1 MVGEKMLS
9 AYFIKPKIDLKD
21 ISPVYKKEFC
31 LQKQLKKA
39 VLYITARGT
48 YKANINGKRVGNFVL
63 APGLTSYE
71 KRLQVQEYDVTA
83 LLKTENEIVV
93 EYGVGWYLSRMAN
106 EDFLYPKAA
115 GITREGAI
123 IAELKLYFTD
133 GTTQSVITDD
143 SWLVASGKT
152 LFSDIYDGTVYDASK
167 ELRFNINAVLAEN
180 QDKSML
186 IAQQG
191 EIVCEQERLKPIAVI
206 TTKNGETVL
215 DFGQNLTGYLEIS
228 LTAKKGEKVSFSFG
242 EILDKDGNFYNENY
256 RSAKCLYEYTCADG
270 FQTYKPDLTFYGFR
284 YVRVNEYPAKI
295 VPEDFTAI
303 VVHSNMERTGYIESS
318 NPLLN
323 QLFQNIIWGQKGN
336 FLDIPTDC
344 PQRDER
350 KGWTGDA
357 QVFVKAASLNF
368 NINRFFRKWLYDMAA
383 EQSETGAVSKIVP
396 MYDLIETPT
405 GVSSA
410 WGDAVTICPW
420 QMYMTYGDKELLEY
434 MFEPMCK
441 WVDYITGTTEKEGLW
456 VGGWHYGDWLELKA
470 PKGEYK
476 GETRESI
483 IATAYYAKSCE
494 IVVKAGKVLGKDVAK
509 YEALHEK
516 IVASFK
522 KEFSDTFKTQAEYA
536 VTLAFGLA
544 ADSEKVAR
552 DFVEMIHADG
562 DMLQTGF
569 VGTPALLYALS
580 ENGYL
585 DLAYKLLLR
594 EEYPSWLYPV
604 TKGATTIWEHWDG
617 VTPSGEL
624 GPADM
629 NSYNHYAYG
638 AVADWIYT
646 VAAGINTVEEA
657 PAFERILFTPHA
669 TGKLDYLKARINT
682 KYGEVESG
690 FENINGRAVYKIKT
704 PVSAT
709 AVIEGK
715 NYDLTP
721 GEYEFEGEKYEI
733 QTFAFP

>member
-9 AYFIKPKIDLKD
+9 AYFIKPKIDLKGV
-21 ISPVYKKEFC
+21 SPVYKKEFC
-31 LQKQLKKA
+31 LQKPVKKA

-48 YKANINGKRVGNFVL
+48 YKAYINGKRVGDFVL

-71 KRLQVQEYDVTA
+71 KRLQVQEYDVTD
-83 LLKTENEIVV
+83 LISNNNEIIV

-133 GTTQSVITDD
+133 GSTQSVITDD

-191 EIVCEQERLKPIAVI
+191 EIVCEQERIKPIAVL
-206 TTKNGETVL
+206 TTQKGETVL

-228 LTAKKGEKVSFSFG
+228 LDAKKGDKAEFSFG
-242 EILDKDGNFYNENY
+242 EILDKDGNFYNENF
-256 RSAKCLYEYTCADG
+256 RSAKCLYDYTCSDG

-284 YVRVNEYPAKI
+284 YVRVDKFPTEITKENFK
-295 VPEDFTAI
+295 AI
-303 VVHSNMERTGYIESS
+303 VVHSNMERTGYIETS

-323 QLFQNIIWGQKGN
+323 KLFSNIIWGQKGN

-357 QVFVKAASLNF
+357 QVFVKTASYNF
-368 NINRFFRKWLYDMAA
+368 NVNRFFRKWLYDMAA
-383 EQSETGAVSKIVP
+383 EQAESGAVSKIVP

-405 GVSSA
+405 GTSSG

-420 QMYMTYGDKELLEY
+420 QMYLTYGDKELLEF
-434 MFEPMCK
+434 MFEPMKK
-441 WVDYITGTTEKEGLW
+441 WVDYITNTTEKEGLW
-456 VGGWHYGDWLELKA
+456 IGGWHYSDWLELKA
-470 PKGEYK
+470 PKGEYN
-476 GETRESI
+476 GDTREAI
-483 IATAYYAKSCE
+483 VATAYYAKSCE
-494 IVVKAGKVLGKDVAK
+494 LVIKAGKALGKDISY
-509 YEALHEK
+509 YEALYQK
-516 IVASFK
+516 ILASFK
-522 KEFSDTFKTQAEYA
+522 KEFNDTFKTQAEFA
-536 VTLAFGLA
+536 LTLAFGLT
-544 ADSEKVAR
+544 DQKEKVAA
-552 DFVEMIHADG
+552 DFVEMIHNDG

-569 VGTPALLYALS
+569 MGTPVLLYALS
-580 ENGYL
+580 QNGYL

-594 EEYPSWLYPV
+594 EEMPSWLYPV

-617 VTPSGEL
+617 VTPDGEL

-638 AVADWIYT
+638 AVADWIYS
-646 VAAGINTVEEA
+646 VAAGINTVDEY
-657 PAFERILFTPHA
+657 PAFEHVLFTPHA
-669 TGKLDYLKARINT
+669 SHRLERLTAKIKT
-682 KYGEVESG
+682 KFGEVESG
-690 FENINGRAVYKIKT
+690 YKNVNGKPVYKIKT
-704 PVSAT
+704 PVDAV

-715 NYDLTP
+715 EYKLTA

-733 QTFAFP
+733 